1 MNYATGLIGVWLLS
15 DAIYSY
21 SIYLQAPGY
30 QGQPKQTWRK
40 DHWVRAVRGICGL
53 ALMVIGGLNG

>member
-1 MNYATGLIGVWLLS
+1 MNYLIGLIGMWLMS

-30 QGQPKQTWRK
+30 QGQPKQTWKK
-40 DHWVRAVRGICGL
+40 DHWVRLVRFLCGV
-53 ALMVIGGLNG
+53 ALIIIGGLDA